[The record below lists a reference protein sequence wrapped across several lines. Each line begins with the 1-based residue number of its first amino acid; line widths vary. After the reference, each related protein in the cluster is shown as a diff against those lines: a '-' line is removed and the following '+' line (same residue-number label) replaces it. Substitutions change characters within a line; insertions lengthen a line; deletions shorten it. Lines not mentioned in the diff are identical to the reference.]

1 MCRWRGSC
9 KNGRLHRTHRMLLL
23 MCLLVDHLAGLAD
36 FQVREQLQRL
46 INIRRQKIEEGL
58 QQVVSAATVRIDHLS
73 AYESNLIRLTFQGTL
88 NMFLKWDKV
97 SHGATAHGTS
107 NPCACAP
114 ASQSRPSPCCPHICP
129 AQ

>member
-1 MCRWRGSC
+1 
-9 KNGRLHRTHRMLLL
+9 
-23 MCLLVDHLAGLAD
+23 
-36 FQVREQLQRL
+36 
-46 INIRRQKIEEGL
+46 
-58 QQVVSAATVRIDHLS
+58 
-73 AYESNLIRLTFQGTL
+73 
-88 NMFLKWDKV
+88 MFLKWDKV